1 MRPARSEFLVTG
13 PYHPRVAA
21 PVVVLV
27 GTRGSGKKA
36 LVGAVLGNSPPVP
49 DTAWVVHRH
58 AATPASRAYL
68 PGFPEPQRTAGP
80 PGAPSAGLA
89 RPPRRLELDHRVELL
104 RRLTLVDTPEV
115 DTLDGAYAEIT
126 LDTAGPGGVLLFA
139 IDDTRPLGDDEVSF
153 LARAARR
160 DCRVVFAVLGR
171 YRLASAAEE
180 SGRAVVQARLPR
192 LAAAPWCL
200 VERAGAGT
208 GARDLAREL
217 VAQVH
222 AAVPATDIEP
232 ALTVNG
238 VHRDWRA
245 VLGRALAQ
253 CRLVALRF
261 LAVDVAAVQDRCED
275 VIAGPHG
282 PARLPDTLDRE
293 LHALS
298 VRLTNG
304 LESAGRG
311 VVDHVLRAAL
321 GHPPDAAARARAATA
336 IRRAR
341 AAAPPDDSPLDE
353 VLLLASTAVVT
364 TLRGTSALA
373 ALAAGPPTES
383 SAVVRPLGIA
393 VTAGCYALWR
403 GRGDVDRTEA
413 STWVER
419 AIDSIAASLLDQTL
433 SRLAELHRAMPA
445 AVTAATDADATPP
458 GSGPV
463 PAGALA

>member
-1 MRPARSEFLVTG
+1 
-13 PYHPRVAA
+13 
-21 PVVVLV
+21 
-27 GTRGSGKKA
+27 
-36 LVGAVLGNSPPVP
+36 
-49 DTAWVVHRH
+49 
-58 AATPASRAYL
+58 
-68 PGFPEPQRTAGP
+68 
-80 PGAPSAGLA
+80 
-89 RPPRRLELDHRVELL
+89 
-104 RRLTLVDTPEV
+104 
-115 DTLDGAYAEIT
+115 
-126 LDTAGPGGVLLFA
+126 
-139 IDDTRPLGDDEVSF
+139 
-153 LARAARR
+153 
-160 DCRVVFAVLGR
+160 
-171 YRLASAAEE
+171 
-180 SGRAVVQARLPR
+180 
-192 LAAAPWCL
+192 AAAPWCL

-245 VLGRALAQ
+245 VLGRALVQ

-275 VIAGPHG
+275 
-282 PARLPDTLDRE
+282 
-293 LHALS
+293 
-298 VRLTNG
+298 
-304 LESAGRG
+304 
-311 VVDHVLRAAL
+311 
-321 GHPPDAAARARAATA
+321 
-336 IRRAR
+336 
-341 AAAPPDDSPLDE
+341 
-353 VLLLASTAVVT
+353 
-364 TLRGTSALA
+364 
-373 ALAAGPPTES
+373 
-383 SAVVRPLGIA
+383 